1 MEPAEKDDRGPECQ
15 NEGGG
20 AEVRLAEDEEG
31 GEEDEEG
38 RDDEEPRLGA
48 RLAVAQAVEP
58 ARKNEDEAD
67 PHDLGGLNAEG
78 AEAQPARGVAR
89 GRPGELHPQE
99 KEHPGGPSGPSKA
112 APVAQ
117 IHAGNGESKG
127 EASGHAVE
135 LRAHPRLGR
144 AAGGGIEREQAEG
157 ADAEDGQEEEPVR
170 PPTAHQGRRAA
181 RGGGGARA
189 SSPGAGKKRGARP
202 RTGKKALIPA
212 PLTRRDSPSGRCA
225 GRRGGGS
232 RTMGAATAEP
242 PPPCSTTAAAAK
254 RGRASGA

>member
-67 PHDLGGLNAEG
+67 PHDLGGLDAEG

-99 KEHPGGPSGPSKA
+99 KEHPGGPGGPSKA

-117 IHAGNGESKG
+117 IHAGNGEGKG
-127 EASGHAVE
+127 EPGGHAVE

-170 PPTAHQGRRAA
+170 PPQPPRAA
-181 RGGGGARA
+181 GGARA
-189 SSPGAGKKRGARP
+189 AARALLAGCGQEAGGA
-202 RTGKKALIPA
+202 PA
-212 PLTRRDSPSGRCA
+212 NG
-225 GRRGGGS
+225 
-232 RTMGAATAEP
+232 
-242 PPPCSTTAAAAK
+242 
-254 RGRASGA
+254 